1 MLEKKTVFILDLI
14 IIIISLFI
22 FLIFGCNKVDTEG
35 KTQEYSFNVEKNF
48 WNEYYMKNDLTYS
61 YPLSLNS
68 DFCRYVSGEINTK
81 KDTSE
86 YMIITEVNIDNG
98 ILNVYLLN
106 NDNSNWIVN
115 CWDEDMKI
123 TKSNLSLNLP
133 NNKSKEIFK
142 TENTFL
148 LGGTSYYIHYFKQNK
163 IYRYSLYT
171 SFSVDKQF
179 NKIQHIL
186 SLAFE

>member
-14 IIIISLFI
+14 IIIISLI
-22 FLIFGCNKVDTEG
+22 MGCNKINTNE
-35 KTQEYSFNVEKNF
+35 KTHEYSFDIEKKF
-48 WNEYYMKNDLTYS
+48 WNEYYTKNSLTYTYS
-61 YPLSLNS
+61 LSLNS
-68 DFCRYVSGEINTK
+68 DFFRNVSGEINTK
-81 KDTSE
+81 KNTSE
-86 YMIITEVNIDNG
+86 HMVITEVNIDNG

-106 NDNSNWIVN
+106 SNNTNWTVN

-123 TKSNLSLNLP
+123 TKSNLTLNLP

-148 LGGTSYYIHYFKQNK
+148 LGGTSYYIYYFKQNK

-171 SFSVDKQF
+171 SFSVDKEF
-179 NKIQHIL
+179 NKIQHLL